1 MYSQNDYRTYLEH
14 SWGKKPEQKAAEK
27 AYNQKYYQEHK
38 EKWKKYKEN
47 ISDTLGFDDKKQFED
62 ADAEFKELD
71 NQLRDL
77 RRQIN
82 SYSGELTPKQ
92 KEELQKLYDK
102 YYEVLD
108 QVNAASEKRSKA
120 RENYEK
126 NGSLAKVI
134 DDGAAKTAKRA
145 YDAVDEKVSDIA
157 YDVENKVDEISG
169 NKAKRQVE
177 KTSKEY
183 KRLQEWA
190 DITADDKSD
199 HGKKWHEYDVERA
212 NEAKAA
218 YEKALDDYGNTPI
231 GRVKNT
237 IDVLTGKK
245 KVRY

>member
-77 RRQIN
+77 KSQIQ
-82 SYSGELTPKQ
+82 SYRGELTPKQ
-92 KEELQKLYDK
+92 KEELQKLYDE
-102 YYEVLD
+102 YYKVLNK
-108 QVNAASEKRSKA
+108 VNAAREKRSKA
-120 RENYEK
+120 KENYEK
-126 NGSLAKVI
+126 NGSLAKII
-134 DDGAAKTAKRA
+134 DDGPKKTAKRA

-157 YDVENKVDEISG
+157 YDVEDKVDELSG
-169 NKAKRQVE
+169 NKAKRQVK
-177 KTSKEY
+177 KTQKEY
-183 KRLQEWA
+183 QRLQEWA